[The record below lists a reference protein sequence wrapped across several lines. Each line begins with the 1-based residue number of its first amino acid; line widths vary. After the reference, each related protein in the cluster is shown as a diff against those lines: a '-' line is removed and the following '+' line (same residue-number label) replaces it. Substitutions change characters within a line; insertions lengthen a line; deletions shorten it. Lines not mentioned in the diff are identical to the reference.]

1 MGAAFLIAVKD
12 LKLRFRDRS
21 VFILGI
27 VAPLALAFIFNVVF
41 GPAASGT
48 GLGLEYGVVDLDHSE
63 ISTAFVAILEEAER
77 QGILT
82 VESHG
87 GPADA
92 DAAIEAGDIDAYFLI
107 PVGLSQAVMTNV
119 SATVDVIG
127 DIDAPTST
135 QIAASFAEQFSA
147 GVAASQVAVATTA
160 RVAGA
165 QITPEFIASLGQD
178 PARAAS
184 SFTISD
190 QTAQTRQ
197 LDATTYFSAGMAA
210 FFLFFTVQ
218 FGVLGLLEEERDG
231 TLARLF
237 AAPISR
243 LSVIGGKAILSFA
256 IGVLSMGVLVVATS
270 LLPGLGADWGAP
282 LGVAILVI
290 AGVLSAVGIMGLVA
304 SMARTPETAGNLGS
318 IIAVILA
325 MLGGTFFPIGSAGG
339 LLSRL
344 TYVTPHAWFLRGL
357 GDLAGGAVWSEALP
371 AAGAMMIFALV
382 TGVIAWSLLRRRW
395 AR

>member
-1 MGAAFLIAVKD
+1 VGAAFLIAVKD

-82 VESHG
+82 
-87 GPADA
+87 
-92 DAAIEAGDIDAYFLI
+92 AIEAGDIDAYFLI